1 MASHAAPKR
10 ILVGLG
16 VAALACATLAG
27 LGVSHRAAADIEGN
41 SYVSETYGLRAT
53 LPRGWRITESSGYPR
68 TLLWLSRS
76 KPRVRIAVTVDPI
89 ATDCRAGATFCN
101 RDPSSIAATLDA
113 QLTAAGFARGALR
126 HDSRTP
132 TLEYRIGNA
141 YLRHAVVVI
150 GDHVVSVILAADS
163 PADVA
168 AMTRTFDR
176 LVQSVRPTAPLQ

>member
-1 MASHAAPKR
+1 MTSQR
-10 ILVGLG
+10 ILVGVI
-16 VAALACATLAG
+16 VAVLALVCVTARPLSAE
-27 LGVSHRAAADIEGN
+27 IEGD

-89 ATDCRAGATFCN
+89 APDCRAGATFCN
-101 RDPSSIAATLDA
+101 RDPGAAASTLRGH
-113 QLTAAGFARGALR
+113 LMSAGFQMGASR
-126 HDSRTP
+126 QDSRTP
-132 TLEYRIGNA
+132 TLEYTIGRA
-141 YLRHAVVVI
+141 HLRHAIIVV

-163 PADVA
+163 PADAA

-176 LVQSVRPTAPLQ
+176 LVQSVRPLAPSP